1 MKNSNQNLPQTTEF
15 ASEKSKART
24 RYLTLRNQIQN
35 EIQKLNAFEAKMDQ
49 KLEVTRAQLLPL
61 KQSMCNAQIQ
71 FLEAIYDY
79 IRHAETLKSNAKR
92 LQMIRLAKEVVIAL
106 YHRFASHGVFMHAD
120 NQSPLEAKI
129 EELEDEL
136 GDYDGMDDDDDDDDD
151 DFLFWD
157 DDDDNEEI
165 KSSGKKGEEDGDI
178 SPEEARRMIEEEFR
192 KLFGVKP
199 EKPKKKTKA
208 QLEKEKQLE
217 EREKKKEMSMGLL
230 YKSLVHILHPDIEQD
245 PEKKLVKSEIMK
257 RLTRAWKE
265 RNLYELLNI
274 EGEVSTEEADAR
286 IADLPDD
293 IIDIYCD
300 GLKDTLQQLKV
311 KKHEIIRHPKYF
323 HLLWVFGDPYTA
335 QNAPV
340 KAVEREYKDML
351 DQIQEEL
358 HILQLKNKNT
368 EQLIK
373 TFAYRGGLF

>member
-1 MKNSNQNLPQTTEF
+1 MKTSNQNLPQTTEF
-15 ASEKSKART
+15 ASEKSKARE
-24 RYLTLRNQIQN
+24 RYLTLRHQIQN

-49 KLEVTRAQLLPL
+49 KLELTRAQLLPL

-79 IRHAETLKSNAKR
+79 VRHAETLKANAKR
-92 LQMIRLAKEVVIAL
+92 LQMIRIAKEVIISL
-106 YHRFASHGVFMHAD
+106 YHRFASHGVFMHEED
-120 NQSPLEAKI
+120 QSPLEAKI
-129 EELEDEL
+129 EALEAELED
-136 GDYDGMDDDDDDDDD
+136 YYGMDDDDDDDDEF
-151 DFLFWD
+151 FLWD
-157 DDDDNEEI
+157 DDDDNGEI

-178 SPEEARRMIEEEFR
+178 SPEETRRMIEEEFR

-208 QLEKEKQLE
+208 QIEKEKRLE

-245 PEKKLVKSEIMK
+245 PAKKLVKSEIMK

-311 KKHEIIRHPKYF
+311 KKHEIIRQPKYF

-340 KAVEREYKDML
+340 KTVEREYRDML

-358 HILQLKNKNT
+358 HILQLKNKST

-373 TFAYRGGLF
+373 AFAFRVGLF

>member
-1 MKNSNQNLPQTTEF
+1 LKISNQNLPQTTEF
-15 ASEKSKART
+15 ASEKSKARV
-24 RYLTLRNQIQN
+24 RYLTLRHQIQN
-35 EIQKLNAFEAKMDQ
+35 EIQKLSAFEVKMDQ
-49 KLEVTRAQLLPL
+49 KLELTRAQLLPL
-61 KQSMCNAQIQ
+61 KQSMCNAQVQ

-79 IRHAETLKSNAKR
+79 IRHAETLKANAKR
-92 LQMIRLAKEVVIAL
+92 LQMIRIAKEVLINL
-106 YHRFASHGVFMHAD
+106 YYRFSDQGVFIFEAH
-120 NQSPLEAKI
+120 QSTLEAKI

-136 GDYDGMDDDDDDDDD
+136 EDDDEMDDDDDDEY
-151 DFLFWD
+151 FLWD
-157 DDDDNEEI
+157 DDDDDAEI

-178 SPEEARRMIEEEFR
+178 SPEEARRILEEGFR
-192 KLFGVKP
+192 KFLGGAEPK
-199 EKPKKKTKA
+199 KPKKKTKA

-300 GLKDTLQQLKV
+300 GLTDTLQQLRV
-311 KKHEIIRHPKYF
+311 KKHKIIRHPKYI
-323 HLLWVFGDPYTA
+323 HLLWVFGDYHTA
-335 QNAPV
+335 QNAPI
-340 KAVEREYKDML
+340 KAVEREYRNML
-351 DQIQEEL
+351 DQMQEDL
-358 HILQLKNKNT
+358 HILQLKNKST

-373 TFAYRGGLF
+373 EFAFRVGLF

>member
-1 MKNSNQNLPQTTEF
+1 MKISNQNLPQTTEF
-15 ASEKSKART
+15 ASEKSKARV
-24 RYLTLRNQIQN
+24 RYLTLRHQIQN
-35 EIQKLNAFEAKMDQ
+35 EIQKLSAFEVKMDQ
-49 KLEVTRAQLLPL
+49 KLELTRAQLLPL
-61 KQSMCNAQIQ
+61 KQSMCNAQVQ

-79 IRHAETLKSNAKR
+79 IRHAETLKANAKR
-92 LQMIRLAKEVVIAL
+92 LEMIRLAKEVIIAL
-106 YHRFASHGVFMHAD
+106 YHRFASHGIFIHEED
-120 NQSPLEAKI
+120 QSTLEAKI
-129 EELEDEL
+129 EELEAEL
-136 GDYDGMDDDDDDDDD
+136 EDYDGMDDDDDDDFF
-151 DFLFWD
+151 FLGGD
-157 DDDDNEEI
+157 DDDAEI

-178 SPEEARRMIEEEFR
+178 SPEEARRILEEGFR
-192 KLFGVKP
+192 KFLGGAEPK
-199 EKPKKKTKA
+199 KPKKKTKA

-245 PEKKLVKSEIMK
+245 PVKKLEKSEIMK

-300 GLKDTLQQLKV
+300 GLTDTLQQLRV
-311 KKHEIIRHPKYF
+311 KKHEIIRNPKYF
-323 HLLWVFGDPYTA
+323 HLVWVFGDYHTA

-340 KAVEREYKDML
+340 KAAEREYLILL

-358 HILQLKNKNT
+358 HILQLKNKST

-373 TFAYRGGLF
+373 EFAFRVGLF